1 MIPFRPILSAM
12 TRHKAGVFLIAMQI
26 ALTLAIVAN
35 AIFVISQRVAYLS
48 RPSGI
53 DEANIVVVDNQW
65 VGALTPSEAQARTA
79 ADLAMLRSL
88 PDVADAYA
96 DYSYPA
102 AGPIASVWAIYLTAD
117 QASPTSFSEPYFA
130 DDHTLATYGVRLI
143 AGRNFAADELS
154 VGTASDKTAAGPV
167 IVTQDL
173 ATKLFSNETALGKV
187 VYVSGVPLTIV
198 GVMANME
205 VPSVGTRSFAYRSI
219 LSATRLTDPD
229 GDQYIVRAKPGRA
242 EHLRQSLRASL
253 LALSRM
259 RIVDPVDGI
268 QSFGALRSKAYSRD
282 SGLVIL
288 LSAVCLI
295 LMLATTGGIVGIT
308 IFWVGERRR
317 QIGVRR
323 ALGARQVDIL
333 AYILAENFLIAA
345 GGTIAGSALAFAVNL
360 ALMHYL
366 EMASLPARYIAIGSA
381 LLLILGQCAALS
393 PARRAARVSPMEAT
407 RLAAG

>member
-53 DEANIVVVDNQW
+53 DEANIIVIDNQW

-79 ADLAMLRSL
+79 ADLAMLRNL

-102 AGPIASVWAIYLTAD
+102 AGPIASVWAIYLTED
-117 QASPTSFSEPYFA
+117 QATPTSFSEPYFA

-143 AGRNFAADELS
+143 AGRNFAPDELS
-154 VGTASDKTAAGPV
+154 AGTADKTAAGPV

-173 ATKLFSNETALGKV
+173 ATKLFSSETALGKV

-219 LSATRLTDPD
+219 LSATRLSDPD

-242 EHLRQSLRASL
+242 EHLRQSLSASL

-259 RIVDPVDGI
+259 RIVDPVDGV

-288 LSAVCLI
+288 LSTVCII

-323 ALGARQVDIL
+323 ALGARRVDIL